1 MEKLKNVELW
11 DDDTD
16 DPKQTIVNTE
26 WGAFGDN
33 GVLDFLRTEVDRE
46 VDANSLNPGRQ
57 L

>member
-11 DDDTD
+11 DDDMD

-33 GVLDFLRTEVDRE
+33 GILDFLRTEIDHE
-46 VDANSLNPGRQ
+46 VDQHSLNPGLQ
-57 L
+57 K

>member
-1 MEKLKNVELW
+1 MEKLKNVEIW
-11 DDDTD
+11 DDDRD

-46 VDANSLNPGRQ
+46 VDRTSLNPGRQ
-57 L
+57 M